1 MYLVRYARHGCS
13 FPQQG
18 IAGCVVSLMV
28 DSGCRR
34 KRGGFPNNEVNK
46 HRATCTDQMRKRA
59 HDLCGLK
66 DQASDT
72 ISGSITGSTNPLA
85 ILSISRRLRLPTA
98 SSTLHGA
105 ATACPARRRLVKTRA
120 HWPILSHIFR
130 LTSLHFLYSPRWQVE
145 SEHESTPIRWRESM
159 PVDNSA

>member
-1 MYLVRYARHGCS
+1 MVDILDGGVLLRGGVTAGAAMYLVRYARHGCS

-72 ISGSITGSTNPLA
+72 ISGS
-85 ILSISRRLRLPTA
+85 
-98 SSTLHGA
+98 
-105 ATACPARRRLVKTRA
+105 
-120 HWPILSHIFR
+120 
-130 LTSLHFLYSPRWQVE
+130 
-145 SEHESTPIRWRESM
+145 
-159 PVDNSA
+159 